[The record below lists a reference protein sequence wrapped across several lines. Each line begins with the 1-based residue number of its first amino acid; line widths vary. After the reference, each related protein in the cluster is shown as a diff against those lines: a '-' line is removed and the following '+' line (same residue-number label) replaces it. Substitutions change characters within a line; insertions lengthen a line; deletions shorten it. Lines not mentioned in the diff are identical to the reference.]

1 MPTQVRSQE
10 RIPDLTVLT
19 TITKMESRRKGN
31 PINKKTN
38 HLLPLTRRGFNTGA
52 LASLAAMAAP
62 AQSAESGDDVPWYR
76 RTFRWG
82 QTNLNEKD
90 PQRYDA
96 GWWRRQ
102 WKRTRVQ
109 GVVVNAGGIVA
120 YYPSKFPL
128 HYRTKFL
135 AERDFYGEITR
146 AAHEDGIVVLARMDS
161 NRTSEEF
168 YKQHPDW
175 FAVDAEGTAYRNTEH
190 TEHFV
195 TCVGSP

>member
-38 HLLPLTRRGFNTGA
+38 LLPLIRRGFNTGA